1 MLSAACVKTSSTTTT
16 PGAPSEPPPSP
27 DLRPSCDGWL
37 PKPRH
42 DCRPRVKAHCLRAYQ
57 PAHPVKLCKMGR
69 KRAQQRR
76 SGLFRRIAEHVR
88 ATLGDALWADFVSH
102 ANACYKD
109 AFVSAFRKPIL
120 RFVPPPHGGA
130 CPHHFRVD
138 VTCARAYTT
147 LARRAA
153 PGPRAGRGRDVRHG
167 VGAGAR
173 SRALPRARPHRPD
186 DGRLAQGPARLAC
199 QQILSNALCTSLPK
213 FTS

>member
-1 MLSAACVKTSSTTTT
+1 M
-16 PGAPSEPPPSP
+16 
-27 DLRPSCDGWL
+27 
-37 PKPRH
+37 
-42 DCRPRVKAHCLRAYQ
+42 KAHCLRAYQ

-88 ATLGDALWADFVSH
+88 ATLGDALWADFVAH
-102 ANACYKD
+102 AI
-109 AFVSAFRKPIL
+109 SALRKPIL

-153 PGPRAGRGRDVRHG
+153 PGPRVGRGRDVRHLW
-167 VGAGAR
+167 VQALSQR
-173 SRALPRARPHRPD
+173 SRARAHTDRTTGGSHRGQPVSHVS
-186 DGRLAQGPARLAC
+186 RSCQTHSVRRYLNSHPKVHLQPTRTELEMCPVRCAC
-199 QQILSNALCTSLPK
+199 SIGGLDSRHGATPSPQE
-213 FTS
+213 